1 LERRW
6 MMKKI
11 VLFTQR
17 EKDNRV
23 LIEWLKTLFPE
34 TEIQLV
40 FRDEIKES
48 NCENPY
54 RSKPH

>member
-1 LERRW
+1 
-6 MMKKI
+6 MKKI